1 MLSGRASRRRT
12 TPPPPLTDEL
22 PCQWGLGTFRT
33 QEQWTAKRRAKPIT
47 EGAKQV
53 RMQRGDI
60 GYMKHLRRGLIG
72 AVQDWARGSK
82 ANVVKILLGLIKW
95 FGVEDEMR
103 KKLGVQLSR
112 AAKLDAEIV
121 DRLADGLLFRMAHP
135 LRILLLALC
144 LTIAGFMASRLALRL
159 YDLQ

>member
-1 MLSGRASRRRT
+1 MDQLVLGVLAMTPITGAFADPTHESALRA
-12 TPPPPLTDEL
+12 
-22 PCQWGLGTFRT
+22 
-33 QEQWTAKRRAKPIT
+33 AKRI
-47 EGAKQV
+47 
-53 RMQRGDI
+53 
-60 GYMKHLRRGLIG
+60 
-72 AVQDWARGSK
+72 GSK
-82 ANVVKILLGLIKW
+82 ANVVKIVVRLARW
-95 FGVEDEMR
+95 FGVEDEVR
-103 KKLGVQLSR
+103 EKLGVKQSR

>member
-1 MLSGRASRRRT
+1 M
-12 TPPPPLTDEL
+12 
-22 PCQWGLGTFRT
+22 
-33 QEQWTAKRRAKPIT
+33 RRAVPIT
-47 EGAKQV
+47 EDAEHV
-53 RMQRGDI
+53 EMQRGETK
-60 GYMKHLRRGLIG
+60 GYMHHPQRGLVG
-72 AVQDWARGSK
+72 AVQDWARSSK
-82 ANVVKILLGLIKW
+82 ANVVKIVVRLARW
-95 FGVEDEMR
+95 FGVEDEVR
-103 KKLGVQLSR
+103 EKLGVKQSR